1 MIETKF
7 DTQSFIAPS
16 WEEMG
21 TLSFS
26 LAKQILEAN
35 FSYDR
40 IVAIAKGGWTWA
52 RDLADLLK
60 VSEVGSIQA
69 KLYTSIGQKA
79 AKLTITQG
87 LPIKIAG
94 EKILLFDDV
103 ADSGETFRAVKDYIL
118 QQGAKHIET
127 ASLFWKPHSV
137 IKPDFYGQK
146 TSAWIVF
153 PHEIREFIE
162 EMGLK
167 WSKQGLSKEQI
178 IARFQKLNLPGD
190 RVDYLVD
197 LLLP

>member
-7 DTQSFIAPS
+7 DSQSFIAPS

-21 TLSFS
+21 LLSFS

-60 VSEVGSIQA
+60 VSEVASIQA

-79 AKLTITQG
+79 ANLTITQG

-103 ADSGETFRAVKDYIL
+103 ADSGETFKAVKDYL
-118 QQGAKHIET
+118 LKQGVKHIET

-137 IKPDFYGQK
+137 IKPDFFGLE

-153 PHEIREFIE
+153 PHEIREFVE
-162 EMGLK
+162 EMGKK
-167 WSKQGLSKEQI
+167 WSKQGLTKEAI
-178 IARFQKLNLPGD
+178 LDRFKKLNLPED
-190 RVDYLVD
+190 RVNFLTD
-197 LLLP
+197 LILT

>member
-1 MIETKF
+1 MIATKF
-7 DTQSFIAPS
+7 DDQSFIAPS

-21 TLSFS
+21 FLSFS
-26 LAKQILEAN
+26 LAKQILETN

-40 IVAIAKGGWTWA
+40 IIAVAKGGWTWA

-60 VSEVGSIQA
+60 VSEVASIQA

-79 AKLTITQG
+79 ANLTITQG

-103 ADSGETFRAVKDYIL
+103 ADSGETFKAVKDYIL

-127 ASLFWKPHSV
+127 AALFWKPHSV
-137 IKPDFYGQK
+137 IKPDFYGQE

-167 WSKQGLSKEQI
+167 WSKQGLARDEI
-178 IARFQKLNLPGD
+178 IARFQKLNLPAD
-190 RVDYLVD
+190 RVDFLVN
-197 LLLP
+197 LS

>member
-7 DTQSFIAPS
+7 ESQSFIAPS

-26 LAKQILEAN
+26 LAKQILESN

-40 IVAIAKGGWTWA
+40 IVAVAKGGWTWA

-60 VSEVGSIQA
+60 VLEVASIQA
-69 KLYTSIGQKA
+69 KLYTSIGQKGA
-79 AKLTITQG
+79 QLTITQG
-87 LPIKIAG
+87 LPIKIVG

-103 ADSGETFRAVKDYIL
+103 ADSGETFKAVKDYIL
-118 QQGAKHIET
+118 KQGAKHIET
-127 ASLFWKPHSV
+127 ASIFWKPHSV
-137 IKPDFYGQK
+137 IKPDFFAMT

-153 PHEIREFIE
+153 PHEIREFVE

-167 WSKQGLSKEQI
+167 WSKQGLTKEAI
-178 IARFQKLNLPGD
+178 LARFKKLNLPKD
-190 RVDYLVD
+190 RVNFLTD
-197 LLLP
+197 LILT